1 MRTRRQRT
9 PGDWVGLYDAA
20 GNPVQWQYLDGTQ
33 TLPAIGTANAT
44 VAFTVPQATGT
55 YQVRFFNASYMLV
68 GTSVS
73 LAVN

>member
-1 MRTRRQRT
+1 MRHRVQREHHAE
-9 PGDWVGLYDAA
+9 PSADAA